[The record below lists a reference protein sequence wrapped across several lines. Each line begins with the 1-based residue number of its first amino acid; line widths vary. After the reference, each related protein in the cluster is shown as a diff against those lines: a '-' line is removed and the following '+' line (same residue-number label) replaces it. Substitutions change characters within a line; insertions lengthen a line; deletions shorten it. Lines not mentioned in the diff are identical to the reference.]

1 MFANAMLFAANS
13 LALLYLANFIV
24 LFCFAKKEPKKAT
37 RKRLHPVFGIVPWFS
52 FSTTVTSTSV
62 ILLLGL
68 NSPMLVTNLKVAA
81 DIIFLERVKTPF
93 FEEKNTLI
101 TCVFS
106 PRNVNKKGEL
116 YASLQELRPWKQ
128 ASSLHPW
135 RLAVNAIHLVT
146 FFQFSKQFHQ

>member
-1 MFANAMLFAANS
+1 MRCIIKLS
-13 LALLYLANFIV
+13 KIYLPIIILKKPIV

-52 FSTTVTSTSV
+52 FCTTVTSTSV

-81 DIIFLERVKTPF
+81 DIIFLKRVKTPIL
-93 FEEKNTLI
+93 EEKNNGFERA
-101 TCVFS
+101 FS